1 MVLKHD
7 RDTPSAEHAVITE
20 HATTEGSTAR
30 FPACP
35 GSWTSNLDLG
45 LHSGKDERLNINMD
59 GRLAFQVVY
68 DLWNLL
74 KTRDYLLF
82 GYSD

>member
-1 MVLKHD
+1 MVLKYD
-7 RDTPSAEHAVITE
+7 RDTPSAGYAVIIEHAITE
-20 HATTEGSTAR
+20 VLHGLIPSL
-30 FPACP
+30 PS
-35 GSWTSNLDLG
+35 SWTSSLDLG

-59 GRLAFQVVY
+59 GRFAFWVVY